1 MYINTLLLNRKKVFM
16 SKKNIEEL
24 TDQELI
30 DLYKELTN
38 FIKYLNQELETKE

>member
-1 MYINTLLLNRKKVFM
+1 M

-38 FIKYLNQELETKE
+38 FIKYLNQELETKEWKKNI